1 MTGVLEWVAV
11 TRTALLGLAGG
22 LLALVAA
29 CGGGVSPYSAEKT
42 QACLKENPTLR
53 IGSDV
58 DFVASTA
65 LGGAFHVRLP
75 GNQVTISFGADRET
89 ARSLTQAYKRFK
101 GKNIGLED
109 VLKVEKNAVMLWEAH
124 PEPPD
129 LATIHDCLK

>member
-1 MTGVLEWVAV
+1 MTRVLEWVAV
-11 TRTALLGLAGG
+11 RRTVLLGFAGG
-22 LLALVAA
+22 LLAFVAA
-29 CGGGVSPYSAEKT
+29 CGGGVSTYTAEKT
-42 QACLKENPTLR
+42 RACLKENPTIR
-53 IGSDV
+53 IRSKV

-75 GNQVTISFGADRET
+75 GNQVTMSFGADRES